1 MNILLI
7 DTERYSVDT
16 CNSIHQNLK
25 ETFDPEL
32 ITLPKDFTLLL
43 DCPTAMLYD
52 IRNKIDEAIH
62 DKELI
67 EEA

>member
-1 MNILLI
+1 MNILLYDTDKFDI
-7 DTERYSVDT
+7 DTCSQVF
-16 CNSIHQNLK
+16 NLLK
-25 ETFDPEL
+25 EALDVDL
-32 ITLPKDFTLLL
+32 IALPKDFTLLL
-43 DCPTAMLYD
+43 DCSTAILYD

>member
-1 MNILLI
+1 MNILLCDTDKFDI
-7 DTERYSVDT
+7 DTCRQIFDL
-16 CNSIHQNLK
+16 LK
-25 ETFDPEL
+25 ENLDVDL
-32 ITLPKDFTLLL
+32 IALPKDFTLLL
-43 DCPTAMLYD
+43 DCSTDMLYD

>member
-1 MNILLI
+1 MNILLY
-7 DTERYSVDT
+7 DTNKFDVDT
-16 CNSIHQNLK
+16 CRQVFNLLK
-25 ETFDPEL
+25 ETLDADL
-32 ITLPKDFTLLL
+32 IALPKDFTLLL
-43 DCPTAMLYD
+43 DCSTDMLYD

>member
-1 MNILLI
+1 MNILLYDTDKFDI
-7 DTERYSVDT
+7 DTCSQVF
-16 CNSIHQNLK
+16 NLLK
-25 ETFDPEL
+25 EALDADL
-32 ITLPKDFTLLL
+32 IALPKDFTLLL
-43 DCPTAMLYD
+43 DCSTAILYD